1 MLILP
6 QHRPQAADLQ
16 EQPLKGGIARP
27 QLPAQQLAA
36 FFRQIEQDGAGLE
49 DAQRRAA
56 VGRHVVEDSWN
67 FVIRRNRQK
76 LRMKLLPFAN
86 IDPN

>member
-6 QHRPQAADLQ
+6 QHRPQAADLP
-16 EQPLKGGIARP
+16 EQPLQGGIARP

-56 VGRHVVEDSWN
+56 VGRHVVDDSWN